1 MQERSNIKL
10 FIPDFK
16 EPDPI
21 YSNIKKYLNSLGFFV
36 SDSKIYSITFNH
48 NGRTITETVGE
59 ISTSNN
65 EPVIAILR
73 AENTYYTCTP
83 NRGVIRGTPMLTS
96 NVEKVVFFDDSI
108 D

>member
-16 EPDPI
+16 EPEPI
-21 YSNIKKYLNSLGFFV
+21 YSDIKKYLNSLGFFV
-36 SDSKIYSITFNH
+36 SESKIYSITFNH

-59 ISTSNN
+59 ISTSND

-83 NRGVIRGTPMLTS
+83 NRGRDKRNT
-96 NVEKVVFFDDSI
+96 NA
-108 D
+108 